1 MAEISQAALRDPLP
15 PTPPISEYAI
25 IFSLIIL
32 TEWSDK
38 LKWLWNL
45 TEWQVTE
52 SILNWGLRELEELL
66 LRDNAAF
73 KTIVSK

>member
-15 PTPPISEYAI
+15 STPPISEYAI

-52 SILNWGLRELEELL
+52 SVLNWGLRELKELL